1 MPGTRKL
8 LALALAAAAVLGAA
22 VPASG
27 DARQDR
33 EQIRR
38 EQAAVAADLD
48 VLEAQ
53 DVEIAAAL
61 EVLATNLVVEG
72 AALEA
77 AREESIRT
85 AAVLAEARAV
95 EAATRLELEVRR
107 DQVEAL
113 AVLAYMGTG
122 TDEALGAALDAN
134 TPLEASHRLT
144 LADSGAAQLRD
155 AVDALE
161 AAEAAA
167 SDARRAAD
175 AAAEAAEDVQAEVE
189 GRVVALQVAQQQ
201 HAALA
206 ADVAARIE
214 QRRAEALTL
223 DAAADELSAQILAE
237 EAALVARSGGSLA
250 PPPLARVGVFTVHE
264 ALADDLADL
273 LAAAE
278 DDGIDLGGWGYRD
291 SAAQWNL
298 RVAHC
303 PDPVSSPSSACSPP
317 TAPVGS
323 SMHER
328 GLAIDFTCAGGQSI
342 GTHASPCYQW
352 LAAHAEAYGLYNLP
366 SEPWHWSVT
375 GN

>member
-1 MPGTRKL
+1 MPGTRSSF
-8 LALALAAAAVLGAA
+8 ALAVALAAVLGAA

-33 EQIRR
+33 EEVRR

-53 DVEIAAAL
+53 DAEIAAAL
-61 EVLATNLVVEG
+61 ELLATNIVIEG

-77 AREESIRT
+77 AREEAIRT
-85 AAVLAEARAV
+85 AAVLAEARAA
-95 EAATRLELEVRR
+95 EAATEVELQRRR

-113 AVLAYMGTG
+113 AVLAYTGTG
-122 TDEALGAALDAN
+122 TDGAIGAALDAN
-134 TPLEASHRLT
+134 TPLEASHRVT
-144 LADSGAAQLRD
+144 LANSGADQLRD

-161 AAEAAA
+161 AAEAALEE
-167 SDARRAAD
+167 ARRVAAAAAD
-175 AAAEAAEDVQAEVE
+175 AASALQAEVE
-189 GRVVALQVAQQQ
+189 GRLVALQVAQEQ

-206 ADVAARIE
+206 AEVGARIE
-214 QRRAEALTL
+214 ARRAEALLL
-223 DAAADELSAQILAE
+223 DAAADVLSAEILAD
-237 EAALVARSGGSLA
+237 EAARAARGGASLP
-250 PPPLARVGVFTVHE
+250 PPPLARVGIFTVHE
-264 ALADDLADL
+264 ELAGPLADL

-278 DDGIDLGGWGYRD
+278 ADGIELGGWGYRD
-291 SAAQWNL
+291 SAAQWAL

-303 PDPVSSPSSACSPP
+303 PDPVNSPSSECSPP

-328 GLAIDFTCAGGQSI
+328 GLAIDFTCAGESI
-342 GTHASPCYQW
+342 GTHESPCYQW
-352 LAAHAEAYGLYNLP
+352 LAEHAADHGLYNLP